1 LITLLFVSLTSF
13 RSPASATVGDEEH
26 AYVFFQD
33 DFEDGVAK
41 DWTINIPDEA
51 PPGSGWAVE
60 LDDGNHVLSE
70 SGQVWAGAGDLTWTN
85 YTFEVKVKLFTPPYV
100 AGPLHINFRMRGPAG
115 RYFLDFWGNGL
126 FLHKEYPPRICSNL
140 GSREEVFNL
149 NTWYLIRIVCVGNSI
164 RVYVDDE
171 LKLSYVDDEAPILSG
186 IIGLESAPDSHIYF
200 DDVKVYTTHRLY
212 VTYLIE
218 TAQDEIS
225 KARMVDADTSE
236 AEQRLGEARVAFE
249 EGNLSSAESLA
260 KEAID
265 LAEHAPVG
273 PVSVRELS
281 KYSAEHDQRTVG
293 VSGTIRD
300 IRYGDGVYR
309 FAVDDGTGVVSATY
323 DGTLGEIKTEDRVRV
338 VGIFDASTMT
348 VAVESLEEVKEPMEG
363 LYTFLIFKDDFE
375 DGDFS
380 GWRTDVDPEI
390 AGSAWG
396 VETEDDGHVLVG
408 KGHCGAMA
416 GDSDWVDYVFEFR
429 FKLVEGVAF
438 INFRFTPKPEAPDR
452 YTLRLYR
459 YHLTLLKGQTL
470 PGEGHFTELK
480 RVNME
485 LDSESWYDVRIVC
498 IGDEIEVYMDDS
510 PKLEFKDEDSP
521 FLSGFIRLEPFAYE
535 GDKPSLLYFDDVKVS
550 RIATTSDIG
559 DLIGYAQSEIDE
571 AREVNADVSAAEL
584 KLEQAQQALAR
595 EDYQIVQYLVDEA
608 VWLAK
613 RANVGEISI
622 KDLRAQATK
631 CSGHTVVVTGTVKS
645 LEALYG
651 VGYRFGLSEGSSV
664 VSVTYQGAL
673 MDIGDEYGVRVT
685 GVFDASRETV
695 DASKIEKIS
704 SPQTQSGPAGMSLS
718 IEVIGIVITVGGAI
732 VGVGG
737 WMVRTR
743 GVRRRKKILFDRL
756 LGEIDEV
763 YTRFKMDT
771 RRCEGELY
779 RLRDQILDEF
789 KQGLIDEENYNV
801 LETRINGYM
810 QKIKDEIIRKESD
823 RDTEKDLDQ

>member
-1 LITLLFVSLTSF
+1 M
-13 RSPASATVGDEEH
+13 PASAMVGDEEH
-26 AYVFFQD
+26 AYVFFQE
-33 DFEDGVAK
+33 DFEDGEAGG
-41 DWTINIPDEA
+41 WLINIPLEA

-60 LDDGNHVLSE
+60 LDEGNHVLSE
-70 SGQVWAGAGDLTWTN
+70 SGQVWAEAGDFTWTN
-85 YTFEVKVKLFTPPYV
+85 YTFEVKVKLLNPQTY
-100 AGPLHINFRMRGPAG
+100 GQINVRESGPAG
-115 RYFLDFWGNGL
+115 RYLIGFHSRALL
-126 FLHKEYPPRICSNL
+126 LRKEYHSSTFYDLEDTEIFL
-140 GSREEVFNL
+140 NL
-149 NTWYLIRIVCVGNSI
+149 NKWYTFTIVCVGSNI
-164 RVYVDDE
+164 EVYVDDV
-171 LKLSYVDDEAPILSG
+171 LKLDYVDEDDPILSG
-186 IIGLESAPDSHIYF
+186 RIGLESSPDSHIYF
-200 DDVKVYTTHRLY
+200 DDVKVSTTHRLY
-212 VTYLIE
+212 VDNLIKE
-218 TAQDEIS
+218 AQDEINE
-225 KARMVDADTSE
+225 ARRVDADTGE
-236 AEQRLGEARVAFE
+236 AEQRLAEARVAFA
-249 EGNLSSAESLA
+249 EGDLSSVESLA
-260 KEAID
+260 KEALN

-273 PVSVRELS
+273 PVSVETFS
-281 KYSAEHDQRTVG
+281 KYSAEYDQRTME

-300 IRYGDGVYR
+300 IRYEEGVYR

-323 DGTLGEIKTEDRVRV
+323 DGTLGEIKTDDRVKV
-338 VGIFDASTMT
+338 VGTFDASTMT
-348 VAVESLEEVKEPMEG
+348 VAGESLEKVKEPMEG

-380 GWRTDVDPEI
+380 GWKTDIYPEI
-390 AGSAWG
+390 EGSAWG

-408 KGHCGAMA
+408 KGHCGAMV
-416 GDSDWVDYVFEFR
+416 GYSDWVDYVFEFR

-438 INFRFTPKPEAPDR
+438 ISFRFTPKPEAPDR
-452 YTLRLYR
+452 YTLRLHR

-485 LDSESWYDVRIVC
+485 LDSESWYDVRIIC

-521 FLSGFIRLEPFAYE
+521 FLSGSIRLEPFAYE
-535 GDKPSLLYFDDVKVS
+535 GDKPSLIYFDDVKVS

-559 DLIGYAQSEIDE
+559 DLISYAQSEIDQ

-595 EDYQIVQYLVDEA
+595 EDYQIVQYMVDEA

-631 CSGHTVVVTGTVKS
+631 CSGHTVVVTGTVKN

-664 VSVTYQGAL
+664 VSITYQGAL
-673 MDIGDEYGVRVT
+673 IDIGDEYGVRVT
-685 GVFDASRETV
+685 GIFDASRETV
-695 DASKIEKIS
+695 DASIIEKVS
-704 SPQTQSGPAGMSLS
+704 SPQTLSGPAGMSWS

-743 GVRRRKKILFDRL
+743 SVRRRKKMLFDRL
-756 LGEIDEV
+756 PGEIDEV
-763 YTRFKMDT
+763 YTSFKMDT
-771 RRCEGELY
+771 RRREGKLY
-779 RLRDQILDEF
+779 RLRTQLRDEF

-801 LETRINGYM
+801 LETRINGYI
-810 QKIKDEIIRKESD
+810 QEIKDEITREESE
-823 RDTEKDLDQ
+823 RDPEKDLDQ